1 MKISFAAALA
11 IAASVAAQELL
22 SCSIQS
28 QGNQVF
34 VTDPALCSAARGRQ
48 VAGQCCVGNG
58 LQRNGYAQACG
69 ERGDS
74 SGNRG
79 VVNSAGTC

>member
-11 IAASVAAQELL
+11 LAASVSAQELL
-22 SCSIQS
+22 SCRIQS
-28 QGNQVF
+28 QGNEVF

-58 LQRNGYAQACG
+58 LQRSDYAQACG

-79 VVNSAGTC
+79 EVIPAGTC